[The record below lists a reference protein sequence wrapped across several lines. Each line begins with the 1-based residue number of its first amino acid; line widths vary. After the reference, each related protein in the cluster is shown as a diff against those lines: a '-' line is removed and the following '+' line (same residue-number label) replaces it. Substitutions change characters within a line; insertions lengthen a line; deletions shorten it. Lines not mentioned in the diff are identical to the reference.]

1 MKEFFLD
8 RKQTYI
14 TENSRQNFIAREI
27 IKPITYII
35 LFNLISEIIR
45 RLAVA
50 FSSAIKSTLNPL
62 GLKVD
67 FRALQ
72 RGLLSAIISMKI
84 E

>member
-1 MKEFFLD
+1 MPNIHVVVYL
-8 RKQTYI
+8 
-14 TENSRQNFIAREI
+14 
-27 IKPITYII
+27 
-35 LFNLISEIIR
+35 L
-45 RLAVA
+45 VC
-50 FSSAIKSTLNPL
+50 SSAIKSTLNPL